1 MYCLVENGVVTDG
14 PRDLPD
20 AWRNISGLK
29 YTNDDAYLA
38 TLGWLPFVPV
48 AAPMFDVNTHCCVSA
63 LVVDAAFVTQSWAV
77 TPLDDATLMRRL
89 LEEQSRVASGVRQQ
103 MNDLMIDEFIAA
115 HPLEAAQCAA
125 AIANNNTLPR
135 RMIGDT
141 P

>member
-29 YTNDDAYLA
+29 YANDDAYLA

-48 AAPMFDVNTHCCVSA
+48 AAPMSDASTHYCVSTWIVGA
-63 LVVDAAFVTQSWAV
+63 TSVTQSWAV
-77 TPLDDATLMRRL
+77 TPLDDATLTRRL
-89 LEEQSRVASGVRQQ
+89 LEEQRRVVSRVRQQ

-115 HPLEAAQCAA
+115 HPLEAAQYA
-125 AIANNNTLPR
+125 AIVTAKTAASLSDMTAP
-135 RMIGDT
+135 
-141 P
+141 